1 MKWLFNCIFR
11 VMGLSYFMSLISTLF
26 YSKVNIL
33 SISGGLVLVLAGSIH
48 VATFLIPYFTTICMM
63 RTPRWQI
70 TPKIKP
76 PNVSCNTKISILK
89 TLYFVVW
96 VCWIKG
102 IWCFPFSTRDQGI
115 VCDYLCTSLLRK
127 HLTGT
132 KWHLNYSK
140 NTFSSTW

>member
-33 SISGGLVLVLAGSIH
+33 SITGGGVWFWFLAGSIH

-63 RTPRWQI
+63 RTPRRQI

-89 TLYFVVW
+89 TLYFVV
-96 VCWIKG
+96 
-102 IWCFPFSTRDQGI
+102 
-115 VCDYLCTSLLRK
+115 
-127 HLTGT
+127 
-132 KWHLNYSK
+132 
-140 NTFSSTW
+140 